1 MCHFSTTLY
10 QSLSDTSHN
19 ISRYIES
26 ELIDLRYF
34 LSGKHKS
41 GVIYNMGDELYVV
54 AKTEFCMVEMM
65 KSPKLGVWK
74 WRNVKYVEIE

>member
-1 MCHFSTTLY
+1 
-10 QSLSDTSHN
+10 
-19 ISRYIES
+19 
-26 ELIDLRYF
+26 
-34 LSGKHKS
+34 
-41 GVIYNMGDELYVV
+41 MGDELYVV